1 MKFRASTARR
11 SIIAAVWA
19 ASAWGISAAPSAK
32 SKATVPK
39 YFHENRYDVHYDDRY
54 SRILLEDPKQREAIK
69 VLVQTYL
76 ATFRD
81 LGVQT
86 WLMHGTLLGWWWGK
100 KVMPWDYDADVQ
112 VTEADM
118 YFLAAYHNMTTYY
131 YKYGDMEKGRFFQ
144 LEVNPYF
151 VHREQD
157 DKSNVIDARWID
169 MQNGLYID
177 ITAARY
183 ALDHPEGEG
192 VLYDKFGHEYRDT
205 YVFPLRDTTFEGV
218 PCKIPYRYEDMLQA
232 EYGRSSLTNTEYHG
246 HRFDNEAREW
256 VPIKKKLEE
265 ELHVFA
271 ALRRHLVLHSNKQT
285 GRQNR
290 ADRLNERLRGAQRAN
305 VDDESFNLGIDSLD
319 IGSLVIASSIAS
331 NSSPAVRTK
340 YSPTT
345 SAKRRK
351 LDKDVPP
358 QPEPRSSST
367 PRRRGVRSQLAE
379 PPVEL
384 PVLSRE
390 AEMRD
395 VTAPEQEDEEDDEPT
410 PRPGRTFQVPHS
422 SSSVRTAA
430 RHLVEE
436 EEEAEDELE
445 TLPPHPSAISA
456 ALLRSPTTARE
467 PENIIEE
474 VTESPADAPGSGKRR
489 RVPMSETLSS
499 TARLMG
505 VISSDDGMPM
515 PSSPLASKVRRSDAT
530 TVRSARS
537 AGTIYGQ
544 ETSDL
549 ADELSSDNF
558 PQLAGVEPIDEG
570 NEATDLA
577 MEDNTFAQEED
588 GEEEE
593 YRLEE
598 QEHADEIDE
607 GKVARILEGTARRP
621 RGPSPELGSQDM
633 EDAEQIEEEEI
644 QPEHE
649 PEPEPE
655 SEAESEPEM
664 EVATEAEEEE
674 EEATVLPTPPKR
686 KRGRPS
692 KSPTT
697 QKQPIAKAKPVGPR
711 KRAAP
716 RPQEYND
723 ENDENEEPQAKKS
736 KPKTKKRHSD
746 QSEGDGGTIEI
757 TVQRF
762 VNLKKRGN
770 EDDDEDPLQS
780 EMAFVNHGGESV
792 IDVFAQ
798 VCDEVISSTLEQF
811 QEVASGAEDPAKKK
825 EYRIKMRAIEAYRE
839 ELKSRFLQH
848 AIHLNH
854 WHSLRKR
861 VRHVQKERMALRE
874 EIMRIKAERE
884 QVALRMDAI
893 RIRHEADARESKYCL
908 DASSLMHDV
917 DLAVEQGR
925 EAPELSRAAQKEAE
939 LANLELLVSRVS
951 EQASSSS
958 FTGGILKQVKDFN
971 SFLERAAMAL
981 ESR

>member
-1 MKFRASTARR
+1 MA
-11 SIIAAVWA
+11 
-19 ASAWGISAAPSAK
+19 
-32 SKATVPK
+32 
-39 YFHENRYDVHYDDRY
+39 
-54 SRILLEDPKQREAIK
+54 
-69 VLVQTYL
+69 
-76 ATFRD
+76 
-81 LGVQT
+81 
-86 WLMHGTLLGWWWGK
+86 
-100 KVMPWDYDADVQ
+100 
-112 VTEADM
+112 
-118 YFLAAYHNMTTYY
+118 
-131 YKYGDMEKGRFFQ
+131 
-144 LEVNPYF
+144 
-151 VHREQD
+151 
-157 DKSNVIDARWID
+157 
-169 MQNGLYID
+169 
-177 ITAARY
+177 
-183 ALDHPEGEG
+183 
-192 VLYDKFGHEYRDT
+192 
-205 YVFPLRDTTFEGV
+205 
-218 PCKIPYRYEDMLQA
+218 
-232 EYGRSSLTNTEYHG
+232 
-246 HRFDNEAREW
+246 
-256 VPIKKKLEE
+256 
-265 ELHVFA
+265 
-271 ALRRHLVLHSNKQT
+271 T
-285 GRQNR
+285 GRQTR

-305 VDDESFNLGIDSLD
+305 VEDESFNLGIDSLD
-319 IGSLVIASSIAS
+319 IGSLVIASSVAS

-340 YSPTT
+340 YSPTA

-351 LDKDVPP
+351 LAKDVPP
-358 QPEPRSSST
+358 PPEPKSSST
-367 PRRRGVRSQLAE
+367 PRRRRVVRSQAAE
-379 PPVEL
+379 PEVES
-384 PVLSRE
+384 PGIPE
-390 AEMRD
+390 AEMQD
-395 VTAPEQEDEEDDEPT
+395 VTQEDEEDDELT

-422 SSSVRTAA
+422 SSSVRTTA
-430 RHLVEE
+430 RHMV

-456 ALLRSPTTARE
+456 ALLRSPTSASN
-467 PENIIEE
+467 PEKIIEE

-505 VISSDDGMPM
+505 VISSDDGIPM

-530 TVRSARS
+530 TIRSARS

-544 ETSDL
+544 EISDL

-558 PQLAGVEPIDEG
+558 PHPIDERA
-570 NEATDLA
+570 EATDLA
-577 MEDNTFAQEED
+577 MEDTTFAREED
-588 GEEEE
+588 GVEEE

-607 GKVARILEGTARRP
+607 DEVAIILEKTTRRP
-621 RGPSPELGSQDM
+621 RGPSPELGSQDIEEPEEM
-633 EDAEQIEEEEI
+633 EEEEL
-644 QPEHE
+644 QREPELEPETEAESEPEEEMEPEHE
-649 PEPEPE
+649 PEPERSE
-655 SEAESEPEM
+655 AEAESEPEM
-664 EVATEAEEEE
+664 EIATEAEEEE
-674 EEATVLPTPPKR
+674 VEVTVLPTPPKR

-692 KSPTT
+692 KSPTART
-697 QKQPIAKAKPVGPR
+697 RPIAKPKPTKSR
-711 KRAAP
+711 KRVAP

-723 ENDENEEPQAKKS
+723 ENDENEEPQAKKARA
-736 KPKTKKRHSD
+736 KTKTKKRHSD
-746 QSEGDGGTIEI
+746 QSAGDGGTIEI

-770 EDDDEDPLQS
+770 DADDEDPLQS

-811 QEVASGAEDPAKKK
+811 QEVVNGAEDAAKKK
-825 EYRIKMRAIEAYRE
+825 EYRFKMRAIEAYRE

-893 RIRHEADARESKYCL
+893 RIQHEVDARESKYCL

-917 DLAVEQGR
+917 ELAVEQGR

-939 LANLELLVSRVS
+939 LANLELLMSRVS

-971 SFLERAAMAL
+971 SFLERAAIAL